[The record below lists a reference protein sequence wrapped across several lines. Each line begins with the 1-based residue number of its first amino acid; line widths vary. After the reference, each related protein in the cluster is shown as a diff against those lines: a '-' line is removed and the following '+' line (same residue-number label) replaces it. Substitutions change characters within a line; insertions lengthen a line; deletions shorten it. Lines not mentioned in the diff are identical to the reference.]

1 MRLFVLLLDDYHVRR
16 GNDMAVRKPLIE
28 FIQNQLDPADMVAIM
43 YPLTPVTDIH
53 FSRDRERRHR
63 RDRAASKGASST
75 TSRATRSRSSTPTT
89 RRRPSSASAT
99 R

>member
-43 YPLTPVTDIH
+43 YPLTPVADIH
-53 FSRDRERRHR
+53 FSRDRNSAG
-63 RDRAASKGASST
+63 RARSSSSRGGSST
-75 TSRATRSRSSTPTT
+75 TSRGTRSRSSTPTT
-89 RRRPSSASAT
+89 RRKPSSGSAT